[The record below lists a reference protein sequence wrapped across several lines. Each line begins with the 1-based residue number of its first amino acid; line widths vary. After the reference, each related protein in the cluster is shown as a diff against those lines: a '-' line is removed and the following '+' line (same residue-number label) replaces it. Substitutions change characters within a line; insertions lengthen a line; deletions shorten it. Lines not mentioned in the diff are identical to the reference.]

1 MINFLLGI
9 DIEES
14 GWTERGQQGWDSEEE
29 HKDSSVKSPASSL
42 TV

>member
-1 MINFLLGI
+1 VISFLLGI

-14 GWTERGQQGWDSEEE
+14 GWTKRGKQGWDSEEE
-29 HKDSSVKSPASSL
+29 HKDSSAKSPASSV